1 MRPVRLHSVSYA
13 HPGQAPLFQDLSWE
27 AAPGTITALVGA
39 SGCGKSTILRLVAG
53 LIHPA
58 QGEITVPEGDRAFV
72 FQSPTLLPW
81 RTVGD
86 NVGLPLE
93 LRGIPRAERA
103 PRVAEA
109 LARVGL
115 AETTDLLPRQLSG
128 GMRMRASLARAL
140 VTQPAL
146 LLLDEPFSALD
157 PITRRRLQL
166 EFLGWWSSLRFT
178 ALLVSHDI
186 DEAVWMAD
194 RVLVL
199 AGRPARVVADVAIDL
214 PRPRDPALLHE
225 PALGALT
232 RQVEAAL

>member
-93 LRGIPRAERA
+93 LRGTPRAERA